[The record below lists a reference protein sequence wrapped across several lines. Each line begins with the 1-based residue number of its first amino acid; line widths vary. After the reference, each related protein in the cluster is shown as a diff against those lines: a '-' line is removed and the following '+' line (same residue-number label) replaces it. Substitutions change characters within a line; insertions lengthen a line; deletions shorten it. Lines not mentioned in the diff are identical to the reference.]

1 MAFSIY
7 KKGQGSAARGVAG
20 VVAVFLGTWAARQ
33 MWHYGPAGL
42 HDIVRAALT
51 AIVAFLFGL
60 LPLGL
65 ILFHRAAVDLLIE
78 TQQEMRK
85 VAWSTRAEVTGSTI
99 VVIATVAILS
109 IFIFSVDY
117 ILGILFELLG
127 LY

>member
-1 MAFSIY
+1 MAFSVY

-20 VVAVFLGTWAARQ
+20 VVAVFLGVWAARS
-33 MWHYGPAGL
+33 MWSYGPAVSNVY
-42 HDIVRAALT
+42 VRTVLT
-51 AIVAFLFGL
+51 AIVAFIFGL

-65 ILFHRAAVDLLIE
+65 VLFHRAAVDLLIE

-109 IFIFSVDY
+109 MFIYLVDFILHIFFS
-117 ILGILFELLG
+117 LLG